1 MLVLISEGASGS
13 ISYPINQ
20 TITLVGRDDEA
31 DWLLESRQVS
41 RKHCILVDSGDF
53 LLVRDLAST
62 NGTFINGK
70 RTHAGKLKEGDTL
83 SLGEISFKVQKVPTQ
98 KPANIRLENHPNT
111 GLSGIESALSSQNY
125 NRAVS

>member
-1 MLVLISEGASGS
+1 MLVLLSEGASGS

-41 RKHCILVDSGDF
+41 RKHCILVEAGDHII
-53 LLVRDLAST
+53 VRDLAST

-70 RTHAGKLKEGDTL
+70 RVQTGKAKEGDL
-83 SLGEISFKVQKVPTQ
+83 IGFGELTFRLQQIAQSKLPPRLDNISNP
-98 KPANIRLENHPNT
+98 P
-111 GLSGIESALSSQNY
+111 LSGLEPPLSSQGF

>member
-70 RTHAGKLKEGDTL
+70 RSHAGKLKEGDTL
-83 SLGEISFKVQKVPTQ
+83 SLGEISFKVQKVAAQ
-98 KPANIRLENHPNT
+98 KPNIRLENHQNT